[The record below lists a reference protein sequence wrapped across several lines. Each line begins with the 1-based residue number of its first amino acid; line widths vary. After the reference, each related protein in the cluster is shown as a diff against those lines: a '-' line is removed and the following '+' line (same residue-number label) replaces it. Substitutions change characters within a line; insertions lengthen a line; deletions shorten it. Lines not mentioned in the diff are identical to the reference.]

1 MSDQSP
7 ERELIWQLVALADH
21 RGVSW
26 TAAACLGEFIQRC
39 RKLTTKWG
47 AEEVGA
53 RCRTP
58 MEVELGA
65 DDYEAVLQ
73 IAVALGEGKLVI
85 KNRIDAPPS
94 HLVPLYA
101 GLLMRVNGR
110 LKLEMAES
118 ADMSP
123 DDFVK
128 AAKIIEKDAIDD
140 EYTRA
145 TDQG

>member
-7 ERELIWQLVALADH
+7 ERELICQLVALADH
-21 RGVSW
+21 RGIHWVVDAS
-26 TAAACLGEFIQRC
+26 LGEFIHRC

-47 AEEVGA
+47 AEAVGA
-53 RCRTP
+53 KVRTP
-58 MEVELGA
+58 MEVNLGA

-73 IAVALGEGKLVI
+73 IAVAMGEGKLVI
-85 KNRIDAPPS
+85 KTRFDAPAS

-110 LKLEMAES
+110 LKLEMAER
-118 ADMSP
+118 ADLSP
-123 DDFVK
+123 DDFVA

-140 EYTRA
+140 EYARA